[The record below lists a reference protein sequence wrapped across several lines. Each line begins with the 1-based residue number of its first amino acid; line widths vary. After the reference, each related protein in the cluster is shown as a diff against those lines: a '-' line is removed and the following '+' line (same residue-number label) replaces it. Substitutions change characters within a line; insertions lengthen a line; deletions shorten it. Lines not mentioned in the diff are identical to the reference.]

1 MKAAALVPF
10 GYSLLTRFNTARE
23 FLYLVATQWIPGIWL
38 VHRLGEVD
46 LTEAAVLYAAG
57 YLAFI
62 ALYEIGYLVNDTWD
76 ARRQTGARRRFDH
89 AIGPGY
95 AVAFVAIRLAM
106 WAVVGAAVGRI
117 GDPDWLALSASL
129 VAAFALHNLLSQ
141 NHLRIASFTQLTLLR
156 FAVPVL
162 FGLGSGQFLLVLFV
176 CTLFYLTFRLLAYL
190 DSKDFLTMPERKAA
204 GFGLLQIVL
213 LFPLVALSTLATGER
228 VIPEFFVYFTLLYGL
243 YALRPR
249 WDL

>member
-1 MKAAALVPF
+1 VKAMALVPF
-10 GYSLLTRFNTARE
+10 GYSLITRFNTARD

-38 VHRLGEVD
+38 VHRLGAVD
-46 LTEAAVLYAAG
+46 LAAAAALYAAG

-76 ARRQTGARRRFDH
+76 ARRQTDARRRFDH

-95 AVAFVAIRLAM
+95 AVAFVAIRLAV
-106 WAVVGAAVGRI
+106 WAIVGAALGRL
-117 GDPDWLALSASL
+117 GDPDWLMLSAAL
-129 VAAFALHNLLSQ
+129 AAAFAIHNFLSQ

-176 CTLFYLTFRLLAYL
+176 CTLFYLSFRLLAYL
-190 DSKDFLTMPERKAA
+190 DSKGFLTMPERKAA

-213 LFPLVALSTLATGER
+213 LFPLVALSTVVTGEP
-228 VIPEFFVYFTLLYGL
+228 VILELFVYFTLLYGL

-249 WDL
+249 WGL